1 MVGYLMSNSAL
12 VITGSVLIAI
22 WGISHIVP
30 TRSVVSG
37 VGPLSRENKFIIT
50 MEWIAEG
57 LALCFIGV
65 SVLLTWLLFGG
76 DNSAVLFVLRLS
88 SVMLLCMAVLSLF
101 TGARSS
107 VIPIKICPVVKTL
120 CAILIFAG
128 TF

>member
-1 MVGYLMSNSAL
+1 
-12 VITGSVLIAI
+12 
-22 WGISHIVP
+22 
-30 TRSVVSG
+30 
-37 VGPLSRENKFIIT
+37 
-50 MEWIAEG
+50 
-57 LALCFIGV
+57 
-65 SVLLTWLLFGG
+65 LTWLLFGG